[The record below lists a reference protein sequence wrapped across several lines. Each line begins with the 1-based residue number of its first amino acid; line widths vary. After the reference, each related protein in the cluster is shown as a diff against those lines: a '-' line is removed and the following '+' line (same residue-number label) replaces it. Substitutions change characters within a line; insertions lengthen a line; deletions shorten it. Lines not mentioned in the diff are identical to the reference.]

1 MGTPSHFK
9 EADLARQQV
18 EWTDTDVE
26 LFKHLGECFASEEQI
41 LAVFEVSD
49 KTLKRLV
56 NKHLRDAVTPGSKT
70 PITIKQA
77 LDHYRL
83 RGQANLL
90 KTQYELAVDGNVP
103 MLTLLGQQELGQSNK
118 KTVEKTTTMTL
129 SKEAPIANIADRA
142 SQLKAP
148 TKVQD
153 SSEV

>member
-1 MGTPSHFK
+1 M
-9 EADLARQQV
+9 ARQQV
-18 EWTDTDVE
+18 EWTETDIE
-26 LFKHLGECFASEEQI
+26 MFKHLGECFATEEQM

-90 KTQYELAVDGNVP
+90 KTQYEMALDGNVP
-103 MLTLLGQQELGQSNK
+103 MLTLLGQQELGQSTK
-118 KTVEKTTTMTL
+118 KTVEKTTTTKFTD
-129 SKEAPIANIADRA
+129 KEAPIGKLADRA
-142 SQLKAP
+142 SELKAP
-148 TKVQD
+148 AKVQD
-153 SSEV
+153 SPEA

>member
-1 MGTPSHFK
+1 
-9 EADLARQQV
+9 LARQQV
-18 EWTDTDVE
+18 EWTAEDIE
-26 LFKHLGECFASEEQI
+26 LFQHLGECFASEEQV

-70 PITIKQA
+70 PITIRQA

-90 KTQYELAVDGNVP
+90 RMQYDLALGGSVQ

-118 KTVEKTTTMTL
+118 KTVEKKTTITNE
-129 SKEAPIANIADRA
+129 EAPIADIALHA
-142 SQLKAP
+142 SKLKAP
-148 TKVQD
+148 TKIQD
-153 SSEV
+153 SA